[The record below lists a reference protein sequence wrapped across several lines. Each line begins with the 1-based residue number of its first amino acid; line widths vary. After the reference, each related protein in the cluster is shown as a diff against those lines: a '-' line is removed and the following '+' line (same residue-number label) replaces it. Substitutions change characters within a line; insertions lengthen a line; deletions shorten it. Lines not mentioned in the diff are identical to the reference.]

1 MAKLDWIEIAGIATM
16 FLSVGAATDVL
27 LFMM

>member
-16 FLSVGAATDVL
+16 PLSLAGAIWVL
-27 LFMM
+27 FFEM